1 MQPYTLR
8 QQQLIVN
15 NVVAACRDISKLN
28 KTGYQFISGCS
39 GFIAHYDLHG
49 FKSYYNDQWGHYCD
63 NNLKADIVEY
73 QRFNQWGNFHE
84 GQQHFDYAM
93 LKKAI
98 YNAIVEAIIKQ
109 SENVAC

>member
-1 MQPYTLR
+1 MGPYTLR

-39 GFIAHYDLHG
+39 GFIAHYDLQG
-49 FKSYYNDQWGHYCD
+49 FKAHYNDQWGHYCD
-63 NNLKADIVEY
+63 NNLRSDILEY
-73 QRFNQWGNFHE
+73 QRFNQWGNFHK

-93 LKKAI
+93 SKKAI